1 MKNIIN
7 IISILLLAVS
17 ITFGQASNVSQE
29 IISTAGAAQLILDL
43 GTEHITI
50 KSTKGSRIL
59 VETNISLST
68 PNEKMLDFLISSGRY
83 SLIVSNDPASGALT
97 ITRKRNLNILIVKG
111 VECVETYSYVIFV
124 PESISFTSTNTTV
137 AHN

>member
-59 VETNISLST
+59 VETNISLSN